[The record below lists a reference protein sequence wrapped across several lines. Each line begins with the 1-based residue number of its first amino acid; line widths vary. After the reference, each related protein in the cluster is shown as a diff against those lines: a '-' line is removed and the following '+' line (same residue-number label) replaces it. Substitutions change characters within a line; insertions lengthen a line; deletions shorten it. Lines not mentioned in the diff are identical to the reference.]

1 MFYTYILFKFYLDDI
16 FEELKRLLDTQEGD
30 ANVMP
35 IQDHLPRSASNDWA
49 IRSAMR
55 EDKWKE
61 ARSCLVENI
70 LKGEDASSSICQQC
84 GSNAAV
90 VCCRDCLPYPFLC
103 GACDEQRHG
112 SYFVLHNRDSLVS
125 GFLQP
130 LPPCTGFM
138 QAAGQI
144 SVKQLGKI
152 MLLCSWYYSVC
163 IIQYTL

>member
-1 MFYTYILFKFYLDDI
+1 MYLDDI

-55 EDKWKE
+55 EEKWKE

-84 GSNAAV
+84 RSNAAV
-90 VCCRDCLPYPFLC
+90 VCCRDCLPYPFLLALFHC
-103 GACDEQRHG
+103 MVRYGTAQFG
-112 SYFVLHNRDSLVS
+112 
-125 GFLQP
+125 
-130 LPPCTGFM
+130 
-138 QAAGQI
+138 
-144 SVKQLGKI
+144 
-152 MLLCSWYYSVC
+152 SVC
-163 IIQYTL
+163 VSTAV